1 MYSFA
6 FRKIYT
12 SSIAGGER
20 KILQS
25 FVCASL
31 SSTRRKPCLGN
42 LASSASA
49 SKEKNPTQS
58 AGDLARKPETQQFWI
73 IRLGWMPPRSTADLP
88 LENPKFCLL
97 CHPLVLT
104 VDHRV
109 WFNCM
114 NTGDQYYP
122 NRFMQKDAS
131 AAINIQ
137 NSIMI

>member
-1 MYSFA
+1 
-6 FRKIYT
+6 
-12 SSIAGGER
+12 
-20 KILQS
+20 
-25 FVCASL
+25 
-31 SSTRRKPCLGN
+31 
-42 LASSASA
+42 
-49 SKEKNPTQS
+49 KNPTQS
-58 AGDLARKPETQQFWI
+58 AGDLARKPETLQTPAKKHGEQITSSQQFWI

-104 VDHRV
+104 VDHRF

-137 NSIMI
+137 NSILI